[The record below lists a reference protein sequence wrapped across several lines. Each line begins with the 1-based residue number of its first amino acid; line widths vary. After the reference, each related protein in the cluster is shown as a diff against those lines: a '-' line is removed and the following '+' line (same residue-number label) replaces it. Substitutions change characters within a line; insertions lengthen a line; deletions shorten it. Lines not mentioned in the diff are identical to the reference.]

1 MDLKGVGAEK
11 LRRMV
16 DILVVEADPE
26 RIILFGSRARGGA
39 REDSDVDLLVVES
52 EPFGPGRS
60 RHAEMTRTRL
70 YLALSGHGV
79 SKDVLVYSR
88 ADVEYWKDSINH
100 VLARALR
107 EGETLYERAA

>member
-1 MDLKGVGAEK
+1 MGAEK

-16 DILVVEADPE
+16 DILAAAADPE
-26 RIILFGSRARGGA
+26 QIVLFGSRARGGA

-60 RHAEMTRTRL
+60 RHEEMTRL

-79 SKDVLVYSR
+79 SKDVLACSR
-88 ADVEYWKDSINH
+88 ADVEFWKDSINH

-107 EGETLYERAA
+107 EGEVLYERPA

>member
-1 MDLKGVGAEK
+1 MNLKGVGAEK

-16 DILVVEADPE
+16 DILVAEADPE

-60 RHAEMTRTRL
+60 RHAEMTRL

>member
-1 MDLKGVGAEK
+1 MDLRGVGAEK

-16 DILVVEADPE
+16 DILVAEADPE

-52 EPFGPGRS
+52 ELFGPGRS
-60 RHAEMTRTRL
+60 RRAEMTRL
-70 YLALSGHGV
+70 YLALSGRGV
-79 SKDVLVYSR
+79 SKDVLVYSC

>member
-16 DILVVEADPE
+16 DILVAEADPE
-26 RIILFGSRARGGA
+26 RIVLFGSRA

-60 RHAEMTRTRL
+60 RHEEMTRL

-79 SKDVLVYSR
+79 SKDGLVYSR
-88 ADVEYWKDSINH
+88 ADVEYWKDSVNH

-107 EGETLYERAA
+107 EGEVLYERAA